1 MLSCT
6 QFYVID
12 ATKKKRRADKEAFS
26 PDDAVVCEP
35 SGLIGLDFG

>member
-1 MLSCT
+1 MWSCS
-6 QFYVID
+6 QISLKN
-12 ATKKKRRADKEAFS
+12 ATKKKRRADKEDFS